1 MKITKEDIKALFKEY
16 NKLYFDGV
24 LPSCKCHVFKGR
36 GVFGRYNYFRKGNG
50 KYEGS
55 IWIAYNVNW
64 TEETLRE
71 VVVHEMIHHYVQT
84 IEGRSGGLFGHNWR
98 FHRQMR
104 RLKKNY
110 GLVIKVSGLLNEKKP
125 ANLYQRIRR
134 FLGLKY

>member
-1 MKITKEDIKALFKEY
+1 MKITKEDIKALFKKY

-55 IWIAYNVNW
+55 IWIAYNVDW

-110 GLVIKVSGLLNEKKP
+110 GLVIKVSGLLNEKQP

>member
-1 MKITKEDIKALFKEY
+1 MKITKEDIKFLFKEY

-24 LPSCKCHVFKGR
+24 LPSCKCHGLREKSCL
-36 GVFGRYNYFRKGNG
+36 GRYTYFRKSNG

-55 IWIAYNVNW
+55 IWIAYYVDW

-84 IEGRSGGLFGHNWR
+84 IEGRRGGLFGHNWR

-125 ANLYQRIRR
+125 TNLYQRICR